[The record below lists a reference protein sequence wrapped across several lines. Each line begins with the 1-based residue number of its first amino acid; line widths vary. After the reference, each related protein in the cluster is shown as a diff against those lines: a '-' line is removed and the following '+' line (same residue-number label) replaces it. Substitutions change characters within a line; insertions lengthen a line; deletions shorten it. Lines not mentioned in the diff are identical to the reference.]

1 MMKVNIT
8 FLIIILAIS
17 VNGQKYITA
26 FQKSNGLETTTYFN
40 CINFYKNLSKQSA
53 NIQIKTFGN
62 TDAGYPLHLVV
73 FSADKSFEPTKWQ
86 QQNKLVILI
95 NNGIHPGEPDG
106 IDASMIL
113 LQDIVSGSIKIASNV
128 IVAII
133 PIYNI
138 GGSLNRSSFSRVNQN
153 GPLAYGFRGNAQNLD
168 LNRDFTKSD
177 SRNSK
182 AFTQIY
188 HYLDPDIFIDNHVSD
203 GADYQ
208 HTMTLLTTQHSKLGG
223 SIGNYLHDVFEPSL
237 FADMKL
243 KSWPLTPYVNF
254 EEGNPE
260 KGWQAFYD
268 YPRYSTGYTALFAT
282 IGFMPETHMLKPFAQ
297 RVKSDYALMQ
307 TIIEQVAKQADAI
320 KQKRKESREAI
331 KNQQQF
337 ALNFKIDTTRFDNIA
352 FLGYES
358 EKKKSDV
365 TGMDRL
371 FYNHD
376 KPFTKQVKLY
386 NYFIAEMMVTKPKA
400 YIIPKGW
407 HDVIDLLQLNKVVT
421 KILLKDTIIEVEAY
435 HIDDYKTSPHA
446 YEKHYRHSGT
456 KVSTTMQSIQFLKG
470 DCIIYTGQKTDR
482 FLVEML
488 EPIGDDSYFSWNF
501 FDAILQQKEG
511 YSDYRWEDV
520 AAKYLQQHPDL
531 QRALNEKRQADAK
544 FAASSSQQLDFVY
557 KHSPYYE
564 PAHLRYPV
572 YRLLK

>member
-1 MMKVNIT
+1 MKVNIT
-8 FLIIILAIS
+8 FLITIFTLS
-17 VNGQKYITA
+17 VYGQKYITA

-40 CINFYKNLSKQSA
+40 CIDFYKNLSKQSA
-53 NIQIKTFGN
+53 NIKIKAFGN

-73 FSADKSFEPTKWQ
+73 FSGDKSFEPTKWQ
-86 QQNKLVILI
+86 QQNKLVVLV

-106 IDASMIL
+106 IDASMLL
-113 LQDIVSGSIKIASNV
+113 LQDIVLGKIKVADN
-128 IVAII
+128 IVLAII

-138 GGSLNRSSFSRVNQN
+138 GGSLNRSSFSRVNQD

-182 AFTQIY
+182 AFTQIF
-188 HYLDPDIFIDNHVSD
+188 HYLEPDIFIDNHVSD

-208 HTMTLLTTQHSKLGG
+208 HTMTLLTTQQSKLGG
-223 SIGNYLHDVFEPSL
+223 AIGNYLHEVFEPSL

-243 KSWPLTPYVNF
+243 KNWPLTPYVNF

-282 IGFMPETHMLKPFAQ
+282 IGFMPETHMLKPFTQ

-307 TIIEQVAKQADAI
+307 TIIYQASKQAVAI
-320 KQKRKESREAI
+320 KQKRKESIEAV

-337 ALNFKIDTTRFDNIA
+337 ALNFKIDTTLFDNIT
-352 FLGYES
+352 FLGYEA

-365 TGMDRL
+365 TGMDRM

-376 KPFTKQVKLY
+376 KPFAKQVKLY
-386 NYFIAEMMVTKPKA
+386 NYFIGEMMVTKPKA
-400 YIIPKGW
+400 YIIPQGW
-407 HDVIDLLQLNKVVT
+407 HDVIDLLKLNKVVT
-421 KILLKDTIIEVEAY
+421 DILLKDTIIEVEAY
-435 HIDDYKTSPHA
+435 HIDDYKTSPRA

-456 KVSTTMQSIQFLKG
+456 KVSATKQSIQFLKG
-470 DCIIYTGQKTDR
+470 DCVIYTGQKTDR

-520 AAKYLQQHPDL
+520 AAKYLQQHLDL
-531 QRALNEKRQADAK
+531 QKELNEKRQADAK

-564 PAHLRYPV
+564 SAHLRYPV
-572 YRLLK
+572 YRLVK

>member
-8 FLIIILAIS
+8 FLTFFLFVS
-17 VNGQKYITA
+17 VNGQKISTA
-26 FQKSNGLETTTYFN
+26 FQKSNGLETTTYFS
-40 CINFYKNLSKQSA
+40 CIDFYKNLSKQSTS
-53 NIQIKTFGN
+53 IQIKTFGN
-62 TDAGYPLHLVV
+62 TDAGYPLHLVI
-73 FSADKSFEPTKWQ
+73 FSVDKSFDPTRWQ
-86 QQNKLVILI
+86 QQNKLMVLV

-106 IDASMIL
+106 IDASMLL
-113 LQDIVSGSIKIASNV
+113 LQDIVSGKIKVARN
-128 IVAII
+128 IVLAII

-138 GGSLNRSSFSRVNQN
+138 GGSLNRSSFSRVNQD

-188 HYLDPDIFIDNHVSD
+188 HYLEPDIFIDNHVSD

-208 HTMTLLTTQHSKLGG
+208 HTMTLLTTQQSKLGG

-237 FADMKL
+237 FTDMKL
-243 KSWPLTPYVNF
+243 KKWPLTPYVNF

-307 TIIEQVAKQADAI
+307 TIIDEAAKQAIAI
-320 KQKRKESREAI
+320 KQKRKESIEAV

-337 ALNFKIDTTRFDNIA
+337 ALNFKIDTTRFDNIT
-352 FLGYES
+352 FLGYEA

-365 TGMDRL
+365 TSMDRL

-386 NYFIAEMMVTKPKA
+386 NYFIGEMIVTKPKA
-400 YIIPKGW
+400 YIIPQGW
-407 HDVIDLLQLNKVVT
+407 HDVIDLLKLNKVAT
-421 KILLKDTIIEVEAY
+421 QTLLKDTIIEVEAY
-435 HIDDYKTSPHA
+435 HIDDYKTSPRA

-456 KVSTTMQSIQFLKG
+456 KVSASKQSIQFLKG
-470 DCIIYTGQKTDR
+470 DCVIYTGQKADR

-531 QRALNEKRQADAK
+531 QRELNQKRQADPK

-572 YRLLK
+572 YRLIK

>member
-8 FLIIILAIS
+8 FLTFFLFVS
-17 VNGQKYITA
+17 VNGQKISTA
-26 FQKSNGLETTTYFN
+26 FQKSNGLETTTYFS
-40 CINFYKNLSKQSA
+40 CIDFYKNLSKQSTS
-53 NIQIKTFGN
+53 IEIKTFGN
-62 TDAGYPLHLVV
+62 TDAGYPLHLVI
-73 FSADKSFEPTKWQ
+73 FSADKSFDPTRWQ
-86 QQNKLVILI
+86 QQNKLVVLI

-106 IDASMIL
+106 IDASMLL
-113 LQDIVSGSIKIASNV
+113 LQDIVSGKIKVARN
-128 IVAII
+128 IVLAII

-138 GGSLNRSSFSRVNQN
+138 GGSLNRSSFSRVNQD

-188 HYLDPDIFIDNHVSD
+188 HYLEPDIFIDNHVSD

-208 HTMTLLTTQHSKLGG
+208 HTMTLLTTQQSKLGG

-237 FADMKL
+237 FTDMKL
-243 KSWPLTPYVNF
+243 KKWPLTPYVNF

-307 TIIEQVAKQADAI
+307 TIIDEAAKQAIAI
-320 KQKRKESREAI
+320 KQKRKESIEAV

-337 ALNFKIDTTRFDNIA
+337 ALNFKIDTTRFDNIT
-352 FLGYES
+352 FLGYEA

-386 NYFIAEMMVTKPKA
+386 NYFIGEMIVTKPKA
-400 YIIPKGW
+400 YIIPQGW
-407 HDVIDLLQLNKVVT
+407 HDVIELLKLNKVAT
-421 KILLKDTIIEVEAY
+421 QTLLKDTIIEVEAY
-435 HIDDYKTSPHA
+435 HIDDYKTSPRA

-456 KVSTTMQSIQFLKG
+456 KVSASKQSIQFLKG
-470 DCIIYTGQKTDR
+470 DCVIYTGQKADR

-531 QRALNEKRQADAK
+531 QRELNEKRQADPK

-564 PAHLRYPV
+564 LAHLRYPV
-572 YRLLK
+572 YRLVK